1 MRRNEHL
8 AARVLA
14 VTGLI
19 GGVAYLGWRLVASM
33 DHAPAWLAGPFFGVE
48 LVGLLATVLLT
59 WALWPSPG
67 AARRGPVTV
76 TPVDVVVRTDGQATH
91 ELRATLLALRD
102 VRSSA
107 RVVVVDHDGRPE
119 VAALAHSFG
128 ALYAATDPDDHN
140 GLAVV
145 RATVH
150 TGEFLLLDAGD
161 VPTDDIVER
170 LAIDL
175 ADPDVAVV
183 QGLGVTIAD
192 DSPEHGPDGRH
203 ELTFERSAL
212 NPALGRRGVA
222 VWTGAGSLVRTHA
235 LAVVPETLAGPVESC
250 WLATVALH
258 GAGWRI
264 TAPADVPVLAH
275 RAERDADRVYRERVQ
290 RVRGARQMLFGEY
303 GVMRPRSFTVDQR
316 LAALAWSVRPL
327 SSLRRV
333 AFLAVLCGALLAGEV
348 PFTGTVAVM
357 GVLWA
362 PYFVY
367 TSLAVSL
374 LSGWTLRPGD
384 RTRWSLHNI
393 GATFN
398 SGLDPFTDSGR
409 PPVVNLPA
417 RQYGASLVGAVIMV
431 SVVLVLRGL
440 SDRVTHTMGEL
451 PQPALLAMV
460 AVGLWVLALSLDVL
474 RVLGRR
480 AQVRRATRVGAA
492 LSASLAERGVTLVDL
507 TALGAGVVS
516 HAGFEVG
523 EHAVL
528 EAIVPTRTG
537 VTSMTVSAV
546 VRNVAPTVTGEW
558 RLGLEFVEVD
568 DVTADALAEFCVIE
582 PAWEEL
588 GLAPGISVTDP
599 MPVASAPE
607 VVASP
612 GAGRMALRLVS
623 LFALVGAVASSL
635 PARAEA
641 SALTPR
647 WSGVVVLA
655 AGGEGLDG
663 VVVSAVCRDAP
674 GRTTRATTDTA
685 GRFSVPLPGR
695 QCHGFVEPPEGMRV
709 AADSTSAEIAL
720 SRGTPRIESITS
732 GVLVA
737 QVLAVGTA
745 ADDDLRNTLSLVVMA
760 LIAVIAGS
768 LLVGLRPRQEHAV
781 T

>member
-1 MRRNEHL
+1 MRKNEHL

-14 VTGLI
+14 VTGLL

-33 DHAPAWLAGPFFGVE
+33 DQAPPWLAGPFFAVE
-48 LVGLLATVLLT
+48 VVGLLATMLLT
-59 WALWPSPG
+59 WALWPAPDT
-67 AARRGPVTV
+67 RRGGVASP
-76 TPVDVVVRTDGQATH
+76 TPVDVVVRSDGQPAH

-102 VRSSA
+102 VRGVA
-107 RVVVVDHDGRPE
+107 GVIVVDHAGCPH
-119 VAALAHSFG
+119 VAALAQTHG
-128 ALYAATDPDDHN
+128 ALYAATDPADHN
-140 GLAVV
+140 GLGVMRAAV
-145 RATVH
+145 RTP
-150 TGEFLLLDAGD
+150 EFLLLDAGD
-161 VPTDDIVER
+161 VPADDIVER
-170 LAIDL
+170 LALDL

-183 QGLGVTIAD
+183 QGLGVTLTD

-222 VWTGAGSLVRTHA
+222 VWTGSGALVRAHA
-235 LAVVPETLAGPVESC
+235 LAVVPEVADGVTEAC

-264 TAPADVPVLAH
+264 TAPAAVPVLAF
-275 RAERDADRVYRERVQ
+275 RAERDADRVYRDRVQ
-290 RVRGARQMLFGEY
+290 RVRGARRMLTGEH
-303 GVMRPRSFTVDQR
+303 GVLRPRSFTMDQR

-333 AFLAVLCGALLAGEV
+333 AFIAVLCGALLAGEV
-348 PFTGTVAVM
+348 PFTASIAVM
-357 GVLWA
+357 AVLWA

-367 TSLAVSL
+367 TSVAVSL

-393 GATFN
+393 GATLN
-398 SGLDPFTDSGR
+398 SGPDPFEEKVR
-409 PPVVNLPA
+409 PPVVNLPS
-417 RQYGASLVGAVIMV
+417 RQYGASLIAAVVML

-440 SDRVTHTMGEL
+440 SDRLTHTMGEL
-451 PQPALLAMV
+451 PKPALLAMV

-480 AQVRRATRVGAA
+480 SQVRRATRVGAA
-492 LSASLAERGVTLVDL
+492 LSASLGDRGVTLVDL

-523 EHAVL
+523 ERTVL
-528 EAIVPTRTG
+528 EAMVPTRTG
-537 VTSMTVSAV
+537 VTSMTVQAV
-546 VRNVAPTVTGEW
+546 VRNVAITVTGEW
-558 RLGLEFVEVD
+558 RLGLEFLEVD
-568 DVTADALAEFCVIE
+568 EVTADALAEFCVIE

-588 GLAPGISVTDP
+588 GITPGISVTDP
-599 MPVASAPE
+599 VPMVPVPE
-607 VVASP
+607 VVHAH
-612 GAGRMALRLVS
+612 GAGRTALRLVS

-647 WSGVVVLA
+647 WSGTVVLDV
-655 AGGEGLDG
+655 GGDGIDG
-663 VVVSAVCRDAP
+663 VVVTAVCRDAP
-674 GRTTRATTDTA
+674 GQPVTATTDA
-685 GRFSVPLPGR
+685 LGRFSVPVPGD
-695 QCHGFVEPPEGMRV
+695 QCHGFVSPPEGMRV
-709 AADSTSAEIAL
+709 TFDSTSSRIAL
-720 SRGTPRIESITS
+720 TRGRTAIESSNS

-737 QVLAVGTA
+737 QLMSVGTA
-745 ADDDLRNTLSLVVMA
+745 ADEELRNSLSLVVMA

-768 LLVGLRPRQEHAV
+768 LLIGLRPRRELAV
-781 T
+781 A

>member
-19 GGVAYLGWRLVASM
+19 GGVAYLAWRLVASM
-33 DHAPAWLAGPFFGVE
+33 DDAPAWLAGPFFAVE
-48 LVGLLATVLLT
+48 LVGLLATTLLT
-59 WALWPSPG
+59 WALWPMPAPRREVG
-67 AARRGPVTV
+67 AVAND
-76 TPVDVVVRTDGQATH
+76 VDVVVRTDGQGTH

-102 VRSSA
+102 VRGTA
-107 RVVVVDHDGRPE
+107 AVVVVDHAGRPE
-119 VAALAHSFG
+119 VAALAQSFG
-128 ALYAATDPDDHN
+128 AMYAATDPDDHN
-140 GLAVV
+140 GLRTM
-145 RATVH
+145 RATVR
-150 TGEFLLLDAGD
+150 TAEFLLLDAGD

-170 LAIDL
+170 LALDL

-183 QGLGVTIAD
+183 QGLGVTLAD

-222 VWTGAGSLVRTHA
+222 VWTGAGSLVRTLA
-235 LAVVPETLAGPVESC
+235 LAVVPEVNDGPVEAC
-250 WLATVALH
+250 WVATAALH

-264 TAPADVPVLAH
+264 TAPADVPVLAF
-275 RAERDADRVYRERVQ
+275 RAERNADHVYRDRAQ
-290 RVRGARQMLFGEY
+290 RVRGARQMLFGEL
-303 GVMRPRSFTVDQR
+303 GVLRPRSFTVDQR

-333 AFLAVLCGALLAGEV
+333 AFIAVLCGALLAGEV
-348 PFTGTVAVM
+348 PFTSTVVVM
-357 GVLWA
+357 AVLWA

-398 SGLDPFTDSGR
+398 SGLDPFAPPAR
-409 PPVVNLPA
+409 PPVVNLPS
-417 RQYGASLVGAVIMV
+417 RQYGASLIAAVIML

-460 AVGLWVLALSLDVL
+460 AVGLWVLALALDTL

-492 LSASLAERGVTLVDL
+492 LSASLGDRGVTLVDL

-516 HAGFEVG
+516 HAGFAVG

-528 EAIVPTRTG
+528 DAIVPTRTG

-558 RLGLEFVEVD
+558 RLGLEFLEVD
-568 DVTADALAEFCVIE
+568 DLTADALAEFCVIE

-588 GLAPGISVTDP
+588 GLSPGISVTDP
-599 MPVASAPE
+599 MPAVPVPE
-607 VVASP
+607 VVHGP

-647 WSGVVVLA
+647 WSGVVVLQT
-655 AGGEGLDG
+655 GDEGLDG
-663 VVVSAVCRDAP
+663 VVVTAVCRDAP
-674 GRTTRATTDTA
+674 GQPTRSTTDA
-685 GRFSVPLPGR
+685 DGRFSVPLPGD
-695 QCHGFVEPPEGMRV
+695 QCHGFVAPPDGMRV
-709 AADSTSAEIAL
+709 AADSTSARVVLA
-720 SRGTPRIESITS
+720 RGEPRIESTTS

-745 ADDDLRNTLSLVVMA
+745 GDEGLRTTLSLVVMA
-760 LIAVIAGS
+760 LIAVIASS
-768 LLVGLRPRQEHAV
+768 LLVGLRPRREPALA
-781 T
+781 